1 VTRLRYLVLLT
12 ALAVFG
18 GLIVAL
24 SAGDRAG
31 KPLVQSDDSGA
42 GTIERIRPIVIVP
55 GQFAEETP

>member
-18 GLIVAL
+18 GLAVAL

-31 KPLVQSDDSGA
+31 KPLLQSDDNTA
-42 GTIERIRPIVIVP
+42 ADTIERIRPVSTYP
-55 GQFAEETP
+55 SQFGND